1 MVQIMK
7 EMSMFAV
14 KTEQEL
20 NDYIESLT
28 GQGEKQIA
36 YLIYGLT
43 WNMIASK
50 LNKEYKEDKE
60 E

>member
-1 MVQIMK
+1 MK
-7 EMSMFAV
+7 EMSMFAT

-28 GQGEKQIA
+28 GKGEKQIA

-43 WNMIASK
+43 WNMIANK
-50 LNKEYKEDKE
+50 LNEEYKEEK
-60 E
+60 

>member
-1 MVQIMK
+1 MAQIMK
-7 EMSMFAV
+7 EMGMFAT

-28 GQGEKQIA
+28 GKGEKQIA

-43 WNMIASK
+43 WNMIANK
-50 LNKEYKEDKE
+50 LNEEYKEEK
-60 E
+60 